1 MLALEALTI
10 TYRNRPL
17 IDGLSFTLAR
27 GETLGLVG
35 ESGSGKSMTA
45 LAIMGLL
52 PPGMV
57 ASGAIRL
64 AQTGSGE
71 TDLLTMPELELC
83 QWRGRRMAMV
93 FQEPMTALNPVMP
106 LGRQIAEGLILH
118 GLMEPAA
125 ARREAVRLM
134 ERVGLPEPSRRAHSY
149 PHELSGG
156 QRQRAMIAMAIAC
169 RPDLLIADEPT
180 SALDVSL
187 QVEILA
193 LLRDIRA
200 ETGMAMLFISHDLS
214 VVRAM
219 ADRVLVLYGGMAM
232 ETGPAAAVIRH
243 PAHPYTQGLIAAI
256 PRGTSH
262 EHRLQPIR
270 GQVPDLASLPVGCR
284 FHGRCERGEPRC
296 AQTRP
301 PLKSGRT
308 TIACHVAE
316 PDPA

>member
-1 MLALEALTI
+1 MLNDAQTFLATAPHLAIMPGLAIALTVLAFNLLGDGCAMPSTPACGSADMLALEALTI
-10 TYRNRPL
+10 TYRNRAL
-17 IDGLSFTLAR
+17 IDGLSFTLAP

-52 PPGMV
+52 PAGMA

-64 AQTGSGE
+64 AGAE
-71 TDLLTMPELELC
+71 LLAMPEAELC
-83 QWRGRRMAMV
+83 RWRGRRMAMV

-125 ARREAVRLM
+125 ARKEAVRLM
-134 ERVGLPEPSRRAHSY
+134 ERVGLPEPSRRVHSY

-156 QRQRAMIAMAIAC
+156 QRQRAMIAMAVAC

-193 LLRDIRA
+193 LLRDLRA
-200 ETGMAMLFISHDLS
+200 ETGWRCCSSAMISRWYERWRIACWCSMAAWRWK
-214 VVRAM
+214 RAG
-219 ADRVLVLYGGMAM
+219 RG
-232 ETGPAAAVIRH
+232 RH
-243 PAHPYTQGLIAAI
+243 PPSRPSLHAGVD
-256 PRGTSH
+256 RGDPA
-262 EHRLQPIR
+262 R
-270 GQVPDLASLPVGCR
+270 
-284 FHGRCERGEPRC
+284 
-296 AQTRP
+296 
-301 PLKSGRT
+301 
-308 TIACHVAE
+308 HVA
-316 PDPA
+316 

>member
-17 IDGLSFTLAR
+17 IDDLSLTVAR

-52 PPGMV
+52 PPGMM

-64 AQTGSGE
+64 AG
-71 TDLLTMPELELC
+71 TDLLAMPEATLC
-83 QWRGRRMAMV
+83 RWRGRRMAMV

-118 GLMEPAA
+118 RLMEPAA
-125 ARREAVRLM
+125 ARKEAVRLM

-169 RPDLLIADEPT
+169 QPDLLIADEPT

-193 LLRDIRA
+193 LLREIRA

-256 PRGTSH
+256 PRGTAH
-262 EHRLQPIR
+262 EHRLEPIR
-270 GQVPDLASLPVGCR
+270 GQVPDLASLPAGCR
-284 FHGRCERGEPRC
+284 FHGRCDRGEPRC
-296 AQTRP
+296 ADIRP
-301 PLKSGRT
+301 PRKSGRT